1 MPSTAKLLA
10 CLVLLLLATAAS
22 AKWVPPEFQPKATA
36 SVDATATKA
45 AAATTGCTFCLF
57 HSHSHFFLEGKL
69 IFA

>member
-45 AAATTGCTFCLF
+45 AYVVPCPKSRHAPTAYLPDPDDCG
-57 HSHSHFFLEGKL
+57 
-69 IFA
+69 